1 MAVKSYNTVLIS
13 LILRKYI
20 VMRIFLF
27 SIVLIILTSCGA
39 AKVNYDY
46 DAQTDFTAYSTYNY
60 FGDMETGLSELDEK
74 RLMDALDATL
84 GEKGFMF
91 AEEPDMFIN
100 IKSAV
105 FKSQSGNNVGVG
117 LGGGNRGIGGG
128 VSIGIP
134 VGGPKMTR
142 ELQIDFVDSNK
153 DMLIWQ
159 AISESPFREGDTP
172 QEKSEKI
179 QAVVDKIFSK
189 YPPQ

>member
-1 MAVKSYNTVLIS
+1 
-13 LILRKYI
+13 
-20 VMRIFLF
+20 MRILF
-27 SIVLIILTSCGA
+27 FSVVLLVLTSCGSA
-39 AKVNYDY
+39 RVNYDY
-46 DAQTDFTAYSTYNY
+46 DDQTDFTSYATYNY

-74 RLMDALDATL
+74 RLMDAMDATL

-100 IKSAV
+100 IKSTV
-105 FKSQSGNNVGVG
+105 FKAQAANNVGVG
-117 LGGGNRGIGGG
+117 LGGGNGGIGGG

-142 ELQIDFVDSNK
+142 ELKIDFVDSNK

-159 AISESPFREGDTP
+159 AVSESPFREGDTP
-172 QEKSEKI
+172 QEKSEKL

-189 YPPQ
+189 YPPE

>member
-1 MAVKSYNTVLIS
+1 
-13 LILRKYI
+13 
-20 VMRIFLF
+20 MRTFLF
-27 SIVLIILTSCGA
+27 SMVLIVLASCGA
-39 AKVNYDY
+39 ARVNYDY
-46 DAQTDFTAYSTYNY
+46 DDQTDFTSYATYNY
-60 FGDMETGLSELDEK
+60 FSDMETGLSELDEK

-100 IKSAV
+100 IKSSVYRDQA
-105 FKSQSGNNVGVG
+105 SGSNVGVG

-142 ELQIDFVDSNK
+142 QLQIDFVDSNK

-172 QEKSEKI
+172 QEKSEKL

-189 YPPQ
+189 YPPE

>member
-1 MAVKSYNTVLIS
+1 
-13 LILRKYI
+13 
-20 VMRIFLF
+20 MRTFLF
-27 SIVLIILTSCGA
+27 SMVLVVLASCSA
-39 AKVNYDY
+39 ARVNYDY
-46 DAQTDFTAYSTYNY
+46 DDQTDFTSYATYNY
-60 FGDMETGLSELDEK
+60 FSDMETGLSELDEK

-100 IKSAV
+100 IKSSVYRDQA
-105 FKSQSGNNVGVG
+105 SGSNVGVG

-142 ELQIDFVDSNK
+142 QLQVDFVDSNK

-172 QEKSEKI
+172 QEKSEKL

-189 YPPQ
+189 YPPE

>member
-1 MAVKSYNTVLIS
+1 
-13 LILRKYI
+13 
-20 VMRIFLF
+20 MRIFLF
-27 SIVLIILTSCGA
+27 SVVWIILTSCGA

-46 DAQTDFTAYSTYNY
+46 DDQTDFTAYSTYNY
-60 FGDMETGLSELDEK
+60 FVDMETGLSELDEK

>member
-1 MAVKSYNTVLIS
+1 
-13 LILRKYI
+13 
-20 VMRIFLF
+20 MRILIV
-27 SIVLIILTSCGA
+27 SILMIVLTSCGVV
-39 AKVNYDY
+39 KVNYDY
-46 DAQTDFTAYSTYNY
+46 DDQTDFTAYSTYNY

-74 RLMDALDATL
+74 RLMEALDATL
-84 GEKGFMF
+84 RENGFMF
-91 AEEPDMFIN
+91 AEEPDLFIN
-100 IKSAV
+100 IKSMV
-105 FKSQSGNNVGVG
+105 FQAQQGNNVGVG
-117 LGGGNRGIGGG
+117 LGGGNGGVGGG

-172 QEKSEKI
+172 QEKSENL

-189 YPPQ
+189 YPPE

>member
-1 MAVKSYNTVLIS
+1 MKVFFFTV
-13 LILRKYI
+13 ILL
-20 VMRIFLF
+20 V
-27 SIVLIILTSCGA
+27 LTSCGSA
-39 AKVNYDY
+39 RVNYDY
-46 DAQTDFTAYSTYNY
+46 DNQTDFTSYATYNY

-74 RLMDALDATL
+74 RLMDAMDATL

-91 AEEPDMFIN
+91 SEEPDMFIN
-100 IKSAV
+100 IKSVV
-105 FKSQSGNNVGVG
+105 FREQSSGSNVGVG

-172 QEKSEKI
+172 QEKSENI
-179 QAVVDKIFSK
+179 QAVVNKIFSK
-189 YPPQ
+189 YPPE

>member
-1 MAVKSYNTVLIS
+1 
-13 LILRKYI
+13 
-20 VMRIFLF
+20 MRIFLLSVVF
-27 SIVLIILTSCGA
+27 IVLTSCGA

-46 DAQTDFTAYSTYNY
+46 DDQTDFTAYSTYNY

-100 IKSAV
+100 IKSSVYRDQA
-105 FKSQSGNNVGVG
+105 SGSNVGVG

-142 ELQIDFVDSNK
+142 QLQIDFVDSNK

-172 QEKSEKI
+172 QEKSEKL

-189 YPPQ
+189 YPPE

>member
-1 MAVKSYNTVLIS
+1 
-13 LILRKYI
+13 
-20 VMRIFLF
+20 MRIFLL
-27 SIVLIILTSCGA
+27 SVVLIILTSCGA

-46 DAQTDFTAYSTYNY
+46 DNQTDFTAYSTYNY
-60 FGDMETGLSELDEK
+60 FVDMETGLSELDEK

-189 YPPQ
+189 YPPE

>member
-1 MAVKSYNTVLIS
+1 
-13 LILRKYI
+13 
-20 VMRIFLF
+20 MRIFLF
-27 SIVLIILTSCGA
+27 SVVLIILTSCGA
-39 AKVNYDY
+39 AKVDYDY
-46 DAQTDFTAYSTYNY
+46 DDKTDFTAYSTYNY

-189 YPPQ
+189 YPPE

>member
-1 MAVKSYNTVLIS
+1 
-13 LILRKYI
+13 
-20 VMRIFLF
+20 MRILF
-27 SIVLIILTSCGA
+27 FSVVLLVLTSCGSA
-39 AKVNYDY
+39 RVNYDY
-46 DAQTDFTAYSTYNY
+46 DDQTDFTSYATYNY

-74 RLMDALDATL
+74 RLMDAMDATL

-100 IKSAV
+100 IKSTV
-105 FKSQSGNNVGVG
+105 FKAQSANNVGVG
-117 LGGGNRGIGGG
+117 LGGGNGGIGGG

-142 ELQIDFVDSNK
+142 ELKIDFVDSNK

-159 AISESPFREGDTP
+159 AVSESPFREGDTP
-172 QEKSEKI
+172 QEKSEKL

-189 YPPQ
+189 YPPE

>member
-1 MAVKSYNTVLIS
+1 
-13 LILRKYI
+13 
-20 VMRIFLF
+20 MRIFLF
-27 SIVLIILTSCGA
+27 SVVLIILTSCGA

-46 DAQTDFTAYSTYNY
+46 DDQTDFTAYSTYNY
-60 FGDMETGLSELDEK
+60 FVDMETGLSELDEK